1 MKEDK
6 NSIMIE
12 YLLKNNYIDERIASA
27 MREIKRELFIP
38 AELKDSSYLD
48 LPLPIG
54 FGQTISAPS
63 IVGIMLKELNVREGM
78 TVLEIGTGSG
88 WQTCLLAKLV
98 GNSGKIYSI
107 ERIKELAENA
117 KQIIK
122 QLGIE
127 NVEII
132 VKDGTEGLREKSP
145 FDRIIVSAASPQIPL
160 PLLEQLKKGGKM
172 LIPLGIGYWQDLVLV
187 EKNENEGISTRA
199 ILPVMF
205 VPLVGR
211 FGYYEKDY

>member
-12 YLLKNNYIDERIASA
+12 YLLKNNYIDEKIASA

-63 IVGIMLKELNVREGM
+63 MVGIMLKELDVKEGT
-78 TVLEIGTGSG
+78 TVLEVGTGSG

-98 GNSGKIYSI
+98 GNNGKIYSI

-132 VKDGTEGLREKSP
+132 VKDGTEGLQERSP
-145 FDRIIVSAASPQIPL
+145 FDRIIVSAGAPQIPP

-187 EKNENEGISTRA
+187 EKNENGGITTRA

-205 VPLVGR
+205 VPLLGR
-211 FGYYEKDY
+211 FGYPKNE